1 MYTDC
6 NPTYTGCNP
15 MYPGCNPIVP
25 RLQPYCIQAVGFET
39 NAANSRMLGRSHMR
53 PNGLVDRDLWLLAE
67 PHLDAGAF
75 TSPFG
80 SSYLNVVTYRARSM
94 VRYWRRPELVTAVL
108 AATILGV
115 GLNIQLGTTSRAESS
130 DVVGLVLGERV
141 YSANCASC
149 HGPSGAGNVGP
160 ALGAGA
166 VVEKYP
172 FMEDQIAVINEG
184 RGAMPSFANTL
195 TVGEIEAV
203 ALFER
208 EQLGQD

>member
-1 MYTDC
+1 VSVAVFYVA
-6 NPTYTGCNP
+6 P
-15 MYPGCNPIVP
+15 MDRPGKYAH
-25 RLQPYCIQAVGFET
+25 LETEDKQETFWWSASGF
-39 NAANSRMLGRSHMR
+39 
-53 PNGLVDRDLWLLAE
+53 
-67 PHLDAGAF
+67 AGGF
-75 TSPFG
+75 
-80 SSYLNVVTYRARSM
+80 V
-94 VRYWRRPELVTAVL
+94 VTAVL

-184 RGAMPSFANTL
+184 RGAMPSFAHTL